1 MQRRRFL
8 SLSASLGACALPVCA
23 SSTSLIPTVAHAA
36 PASAIST
43 VPATP
48 NAADGWRT
56 FELTTQVD
64 LPAGN
69 GPANVWLPVATTP
82 SGAYQTALG
91 THWDAPGARAE
102 LRMVRGA
109 SGIGVPLLAVAWP
122 QSASQAPRTVTL
134 TNTFATRDRRVDLS
148 QPPSDNAPRES
159 AAVLRQYLQ
168 PTELQPTDG
177 LVRETAE
184 KITLGHKGDVEK
196 ARAIYQWIVDNC
208 RREGS
213 VRGCGTGDVR
223 YMLTTGDL
231 AGKCADINALFTAL
245 ARSVGIPA
253 RDAYGVR
260 VATSR
265 HGFNSLGKAGDVT
278 RAQHCRAEFYA
289 AGYGWVPVDP
299 ADVRKVVLEEVPGGL
314 PLDDLR
320 VRAARAM
327 LFGQWEMNW
336 VAFNHGADIALPG
349 AQAGAKG
356 AVPFLMYPNGE
367 LAHARLDSLDPD
379 TFRYRMNAREIT
391 A

>member
-8 SLSASLGACALPVCA
+8 SLGACALPA
-23 SSTSLIPTVAHAA
+23 SLLTTSLVPAHAQAA
-36 PASAIST
+36 PAR
-43 VPATP
+43 TP
-48 NAADGWRT
+48 SPGTADGWRT
-56 FELTTQVD
+56 FALTTHVE

-69 GPANVWLPVATTP
+69 GPAHVWLPVATSP
-82 SGAYQTALG
+82 SGAYQHALS
-91 THWDAPGARAE
+91 THWEAPGASAA

-109 SGIGVPLLAVAWP
+109 SGIGVPMLSVAWP
-122 QSASQAPRTVTL
+122 EGAAQAPRTVTL
-134 TNTFATRDRRVDLS
+134 VNTFSTRDRAVDLS
-148 QPPSDNAPRES
+148 QPPSASAARES
-159 AAVLRQYLQ
+159 PEVLRRYLL
-168 PTELQPTDG
+168 PTALQPTDG

-184 KITLGHKGDVEK
+184 KITRGEKGDVEK
-196 ARAIYQWIVDNC
+196 ARALYQWIVENC

-289 AGYGWVPVDP
+289 TGYGWVPVDP

-349 AQAGAKG
+349 AQGG
-356 AVPFLMYPNGE
+356 RDNTVPFLMYPNGE
-367 LAHARLDSLDPD
+367 VARARLDSLDPD

-391 A
+391 T

>member
-8 SLSASLGACALPVCA
+8 SLGACALPA
-23 SSTSLIPTVAHAA
+23 SLLSTSLLPAYAHGAPRNVPSRETV
-36 PASAIST
+36 
-43 VPATP
+43 
-48 NAADGWRT
+48 DGWRT

-69 GPANVWLPVATTP
+69 APAQVWLPVAASP
-82 SGAYQTALG
+82 GGSYQQALG
-91 THWDAPGARAE
+91 TRWEAPGAKAE
-102 LRMVRGA
+102 LRTVRGA
-109 SGIGVPLLAVAWP
+109 SGVGVPMLAVAWP
-122 QSASQAPRTVTL
+122 DGTAAARSVTL
-134 TNTFATRDRRVDLS
+134 VNTFTTRDRQVDLS
-148 QPPSDNAPRES
+148 QPPSPHAPKES

-184 KITLGHKGDVEK
+184 KITRGKQGDVEK
-196 ARAIYQWIVDNC
+196 ARAIYEWIVDNC

-260 VATSR
+260 VATSQ

-336 VAFNHGADIALPG
+336 VAFNHGADVPLPG
-349 AQAGAKG
+349 ASNTRDGTI
-356 AVPFLMYPNGE
+356 PFLMYPNGE
-367 LAHARLDSLDPD
+367 VASARLDSLDPD
-379 TFRYRMNAREIT
+379 TFRYRMTARELT

>member
-8 SLSASLGACALPVCA
+8 SL
-23 SSTSLIPTVAHAA
+23 AA
-36 PASAIST
+36 ST
-43 VPATP
+43 VPAAMLPAALVSGRADAATSQPAATNTP

-64 LPAGN
+64 LPASA
-69 GPANVWLPVATTP
+69 GPANVWLPVAISP
-82 SGAYQTALG
+82 SATYQQALG
-91 THWDAPGARAE
+91 TRWEAPGAQAE
-102 LRMVRGA
+102 LRKVRGA
-109 SGIGVPLLAVAWP
+109 AGVDVPMLAVAWP
-122 QSASQAPRTVTL
+122 DAPAQGGPARTVTL
-134 TNTFATRDRRVDLS
+134 INTFATRDRRVDLS
-148 QPPSDNAPRES
+148 QPPSANAPRES
-159 AAVLRQYLQ
+159 AEVLRRYLQ

-177 LVRETAE
+177 LVRETAQR
-184 KITLGHKGDVEK
+184 ITRGQDGDVAK
-196 ARAIYQWIVDNC
+196 AQAIYQWIVDNC

-223 YMLTTGDL
+223 YILTTGDL

-260 VATSR
+260 VATSN

-314 PLDDLR
+314 PVDDLR

-336 VAFNHGADIALPG
+336 VTFNHGADVPLPG
-349 AQAGAKG
+349 ARDKRDGS
-356 AVPFLMYPNGE
+356 VPFLMYPNGE
-367 LAHARLDSLDPD
+367 VAQGRLDSLDPD
-379 TFRYRMNAREIT
+379 AFRYRMSARELK

>member
-8 SLSASLGACALPVCA
+8 SLGAFALPA
-23 SSTSLIPTVAHAA
+23 SVLSTSLL
-36 PASAIST
+36 PANALASPSRTPSAD
-43 VPATP
+43 
-48 NAADGWRT
+48 AADGWRT

-64 LPAGN
+64 LPAGTGR
-69 GPANVWLPVATTP
+69 GPANVWLPVAASP
-82 SGAYQTALG
+82 SGSYQRALG
-91 THWDAPGARAE
+91 TRWEAPGATAA
-102 LRMVRGA
+102 LRTVRGA
-109 SGIGVPLLAVAWP
+109 SGIGVPMLAVAWP
-122 QSASQAPRTVTL
+122 DDTQAPRTVTL
-134 TNTFATRDRRVDLS
+134 VNTFATRDRRVDLA
-148 QPPSDNAPRES
+148 QPPSANAPRES
-159 AAVLRQYLQ
+159 PEVLRQYLR
-168 PTELQPTDG
+168 PTALQPTDG

-184 KITLGHKGDVEK
+184 RITRGEKGDVEK
-196 ARAIYQWIVDNC
+196 ARAIYQWIVENC

-260 VATSR
+260 VATSN

-320 VRAARAM
+320 VRSARAM

-336 VAFNHGADIALPG
+336 VAFNHGADVPLPG
-349 AQAGAKG
+349 ASAAQDH

-367 LAHARLDSLDPD
+367 VARAQLDSLNPD

>member
-1 MQRRRFL
+1 MPKGVYIMQRRRFL
-8 SLSASLGACALPVCA
+8 SLGAYALPA
-23 SSTSLIPTVAHAA
+23 SFLSTSLLPGYAHAA
-36 PASAIST
+36 KSST
-43 VPATP
+43 QAPS
-48 NAADGWRT
+48 AADGWRT

-69 GPANVWLPVATTP
+69 GPANVWLPVATSP
-82 SGAYQTALG
+82 SGAYQHALG
-91 THWDAPGARAE
+91 TRWDAPGAKAE

-109 SGIGVPLLAVAWP
+109 SGIGVPMLAVAWP
-122 QSASQAPRTVTL
+122 EGAAQGARTVTL
-134 TNTFATRDRRVDLS
+134 TNTFATRDRVVDLS
-148 QPPSDNAPRES
+148 QPPSANAPRES

-184 KITLGHKGDVEK
+184 KITRGEKGDVEK
-196 ARAIYQWIVDNC
+196 ARAIYQWIVENC

-314 PLDDLR
+314 PVDDLR

-336 VAFNHGADIALPG
+336 VAFNHGADIPLPG
-349 AQAGAKG
+349 AQGKPAST
-356 AVPFLMYPNGE
+356 VPFLMYPNGE
-367 LAHARLDSLDPD
+367 VARAQLDSLNPD
-379 TFRYRMNAREIT
+379 TFRYRMNAREIS

>member
-8 SLSASLGACALPVCA
+8 SLGACALPA
-23 SSTSLIPTVAHAA
+23 SVLSTSLLSAHAQAA
-36 PASAIST
+36 PSRTPAGTPSAG
-43 VPATP
+43 PGE
-48 NAADGWRT
+48 GWRT

-69 GPANVWLPVATTP
+69 GNGPANVWLPVAASP
-82 SGAYQTALG
+82 SGGYQRALG
-91 THWDAPGARAE
+91 ARWEAPGANAK
-102 LRMVRGA
+102 LRTVRGA
-109 SGIGVPLLAVAWP
+109 SGIDVPMLAVVWP
-122 QSASQAPRTVTL
+122 DGATQAPRTVTL
-134 TNTFATRDRRVDLS
+134 VNTFATRDRHVDLA
-148 QPPSDNAPRES
+148 QPPSANAPRE
-159 AAVLRQYLQ
+159 APEVLRQYLR
-168 PTELQPTDG
+168 PTALQPTDG

-184 KITLGHKGDVEK
+184 KITRGEKGDVEK
-196 ARAIYQWIVDNC
+196 ARAIYQWIVENC

-223 YMLTTGDL
+223 YMLTTGNL

-260 VATSR
+260 VAASN

-314 PLDDLR
+314 PVDDLR

-336 VAFNHGADIALPG
+336 VAFNHGADVPLPG
-349 AQAGAKG
+349 ARAAQDST
-356 AVPFLMYPNGE
+356 VPFLMYPNGE
-367 LAHARLDSLDPD
+367 VARAQLDSLNPD

>member
-1 MQRRRFL
+1 
-8 SLSASLGACALPVCA
+8 
-23 SSTSLIPTVAHAA
+23 
-36 PASAIST
+36 
-43 VPATP
+43 
-48 NAADGWRT
+48 
-56 FELTTQVD
+56 D
-64 LPAGN
+64 LPAAAAGG
-69 GPANVWLPVATTP
+69 GPARVWLPVATSP
-82 SGAYQTALG
+82 GGGYQQALG
-91 THWDAPGARAE
+91 TRWEAPGAKAE

-109 SGIGVPLLAVAWP
+109 AGVGVPMLAVAWP
-122 QSASQAPRTVTL
+122 DATQARTVTL
-134 TNTFATRDRRVDLS
+134 VNTFATRDRRVDLS
-148 QPPSDNAPRES
+148 QPPSADAPKE
-159 AAVLRQYLQ
+159 APAVLRQYLQ
-168 PTELQPTDG
+168 PTTLQPTDG

-184 KITLGHKGDVEK
+184 RITRGQQGDVEK
-196 ARAIYQWIVDNC
+196 ARAIYEWIVDNC

-223 YMLTTGDL
+223 YMLTTGNL

-260 VATSR
+260 VATSQ

-278 RAQHCRAEFYA
+278 RAQHCRAEFHA

-349 AQAGAKG
+349 ATRTNREP
-356 AVPFLMYPNGE
+356 VPFLMYPNGE
-367 LAHARLDSLDPD
+367 VANARLDSLDPD
-379 TFRYRMNAREIT
+379 TFRYRMSARELT

>member
-8 SLSASLGACALPVCA
+8 SLGACALPA
-23 SSTSLIPTVAHAA
+23 SLLSTSLVTRGAQAASSHAA
-36 PASAIST
+36 
-43 VPATP
+43 TP
-48 NAADGWRT
+48 SAADGWRT
-56 FELTTQVD
+56 FELTTEVD
-64 LPAGN
+64 LPATN
-69 GPANVWLPVATTP
+69 GAANVWLPVVSTP
-82 SGAYQTALG
+82 SATYQQALG
-91 THWDAPGARAE
+91 TRWEAPGAQAE
-102 LRMVRGA
+102 LRTVRAA
-109 SGIGVPLLAVAWP
+109 SGIAVPMLAVAWP
-122 QSASQAPRTVTL
+122 EGSDPSARRVTL
-134 TNTFATRDRRVDLS
+134 VNTVATRDRRVDLS
-148 QPPSDNAPRES
+148 QPPSAGAPRES
-159 AAVLRQYLQ
+159 AQVLRRYLQ

-177 LVRETAE
+177 IVRETAE
-184 KITLGHKGDVEK
+184 KITRGQQGDVEK
-196 ARAIYQWIVDNC
+196 ARAIYQWIVENC
-208 RREGS
+208 RREGT

-223 YMLTTGDL
+223 YMLTSGNL

-299 ADVRKVVLEEVPGGL
+299 ADVRKVVLEEVSGGL
-314 PLDDLR
+314 PLDDLK

-336 VAFNHGADIALPG
+336 VAFNHGADIVLPG
-349 AQAGAKG
+349 AQTASDGT
-356 AVPFLMYPNGE
+356 VPFLMYPNGE
-367 LAHARLDSLDPD
+367 VARARLDSLDPD
-379 TFRYRMNAREIT
+379 TFRYRMNARELT

>member
-8 SLSASLGACALPVCA
+8 SLGAYALPASLL
-23 SSTSLIPTVAHAA
+23 STSLLPGYAHAA
-36 PASAIST
+36 KSSGQ
-43 VPATP
+43 TP
-48 NAADGWRT
+48 SAADGWRT

-69 GPANVWLPVATTP
+69 GPANVWLPVATSP
-82 SGAYQTALG
+82 SGAYQHALA
-91 THWDAPGARAE
+91 THWDAPGAKAE

-109 SGIGVPLLAVAWP
+109 SGIGVPMLAVAWP
-122 QSASQAPRTVTL
+122 DSAAQGARTVTL
-134 TNTFATRDRRVDLS
+134 TNTFATRDRVVDLS
-148 QPPSDNAPRES
+148 QPPSANAPRES

-184 KITLGHKGDVEK
+184 KITRGEKGDVEK
-196 ARAIYQWIVDNC
+196 ARAIYQWIVENC

-289 AGYGWVPVDP
+289 AGYGWIPVDP

-314 PLDDLR
+314 PLDDPR

-336 VAFNHGADIALPG
+336 VAFNHGADIPLPG
-349 AQAGAKG
+349 AQGKPAST
-356 AVPFLMYPNGE
+356 PFLMYPNGE
-367 LAHARLDSLDPD
+367 VARAQLDSLNPD

>member
-8 SLSASLGACALPVCA
+8 SLGAYALPASLL
-23 SSTSLIPTVAHAA
+23 SSSLMPAAAHAA
-36 PASAIST
+36 STNPA
-43 VPATP
+43 ATAAP
-48 NAADGWRT
+48 SAADGWRT
-56 FELTTQVD
+56 FELTTQVE
-64 LPAGN
+64 LPAAS
-69 GPANVWLPVATTP
+69 GPANVWLPVATSP
-82 SGAYQTALG
+82 SGAYQLALG
-91 THWDAPGARAE
+91 THWEAPGAKAE

-109 SGIGVPLLAVAWP
+109 SGIGVPMLAVAWP
-122 QSASQAPRTVTL
+122 EGAAQGATPGARTVTL

-148 QPPSDNAPRES
+148 KPPSAQAPRES
-159 AAVLRQYLQ
+159 EAVLRQYLR

-184 KITLGHKGDVEK
+184 KITRGEKGDVEK
-196 ARAIYQWIVDNC
+196 ARAIYQWIVENC

-289 AGYGWVPVDP
+289 AGYGWIPVDP

-314 PLDDLR
+314 PVDDLR

-336 VAFNHGADIALPG
+336 VAFNHGADIPLPG
-349 AQAGAKG
+349 AQGAPKTT
-356 AVPFLMYPNGE
+356 VPFLMYPNGE
-367 LAHARLDSLDPD
+367 VANARLDSLDPD

-391 A
+391 T

>member
-8 SLSASLGACALPVCA
+8 SLGAYALPASLL
-23 SSTSLIPTVAHAA
+23 SSSL
-36 PASAIST
+36 
-43 VPATP
+43 VPAAARAASTTP
-48 NAADGWRT
+48 APSAADGWRT
-56 FELTTQVD
+56 FELTTQVE
-64 LPAGN
+64 LPAGS
-69 GPANVWLPVATTP
+69 GPANVWLPVATSP

-91 THWDAPGARAE
+91 THWEAPGAKAE

-109 SGIGVPLLAVAWP
+109 SGIGVPMLAVAWP
-122 QSASQAPRTVTL
+122 EGATPGARTVTL

-148 QPPSDNAPRES
+148 QPPSAQAPRES
-159 AAVLRQYLQ
+159 EAVLRQYLR

-184 KITLGHKGDVEK
+184 KITRGEKGDVEK
-196 ARAIYQWIVDNC
+196 ARAIYQWIVENC

-289 AGYGWVPVDP
+289 AGYGWIPVDP

-314 PLDDLR
+314 PVDDLR

-336 VAFNHGADIALPG
+336 VAFNHGADIPLPG
-349 AQAGAKG
+349 AQGAPKTT
-356 AVPFLMYPNGE
+356 VPFLMYPNGE
-367 LAHARLDSLDPD
+367 VANARLDSLDPD

-391 A
+391 T

>member
-8 SLSASLGACALPVCA
+8 SLGASLGACALPA
-23 SSTSLIPTVAHAA
+23 SVLSTSLLPGAA
-36 PASAIST
+36 RAASSAAG
-43 VPATP
+43 VATP
-48 NAADGWRT
+48 NPADGWRT

-69 GPANVWLPVATTP
+69 GPANVWLPVAMTP

-91 THWDAPGARAE
+91 AHWEAPGARAD

-109 SGIGVPLLAVAWP
+109 SGIGVPMLAVAWP
-122 QSASQAPRTVTL
+122 GGAAQGARTVTL

-148 QPPSDNAPRES
+148 QPPSANAAHEPP
-159 AAVLRQYLQ
+159 AVLRQYLQ

-184 KITLGHKGDVEK
+184 KITRGEKGDVDK
-196 ARAIYQWIVDNC
+196 ARAIYQWIVENC

-336 VAFNHGADIALPG
+336 VAFNHGADIPLPG
-349 AQAGAKG
+349 AHGTHTS

-367 LAHARLDSLDPD
+367 VASARLDSLNPD
-379 TFRYRMNAREIT
+379 TFRYRMHAREIT
-391 A
+391 I

>member
-8 SLSASLGACALPVCA
+8 SLGACALPA
-23 SSTSLIPTVAHAA
+23 SLLTSSLLPVQAHASPRA
-36 PASAIST
+36 AS
-43 VPATP
+43 PHD
-48 NAADGWRT
+48 AADGWRT
-56 FELTTQVD
+56 FELTTLVD
-64 LPAGN
+64 LPAAAAGG
-69 GPANVWLPVATTP
+69 GPARVWLPVATSP
-82 SGAYQTALG
+82 GGGYQQALG
-91 THWDAPGARAE
+91 TRWEAPGAKAE

-109 SGIGVPLLAVAWP
+109 AGVGVPMLAVAWP
-122 QSASQAPRTVTL
+122 DATQARTVTL
-134 TNTFATRDRRVDLS
+134 VNTFATRDRRVDLS
-148 QPPSDNAPRES
+148 QPPSADAPKE
-159 AAVLRQYLQ
+159 APAVLRQYLQ
-168 PTELQPTDG
+168 PTTLQPTDG

-184 KITLGHKGDVEK
+184 KITRGQQGDVEK
-196 ARAIYQWIVDNC
+196 ARAIYEWIVDNC

-223 YMLTTGDL
+223 YMLTTGNL

-260 VATSR
+260 VAASQ

-278 RAQHCRAEFYA
+278 RAQHCRAEFHA

-349 AQAGAKG
+349 ATRANREP
-356 AVPFLMYPNGE
+356 VPFLMYPNGE
-367 LAHARLDSLDPD
+367 VANARLDSLDPD
-379 TFRYRMNAREIT
+379 TFRYRMSARELT

>member
-8 SLSASLGACALPVCA
+8 SLGAYALPATVL
-23 SSTSLIPTVAHAA
+23 STSLIPAA
-36 PASAIST
+36 ARAASGASAT
-43 VPATP
+43 PAP
-48 NAADGWRT
+48 DAADGWRT

-64 LPAGN
+64 LPAGS

-91 THWDAPGARAE
+91 AHWEAPGAKAE

-109 SGIGVPLLAVAWP
+109 SDIGVPMLAVAWP
-122 QSASQAPRTVTL
+122 EAAAQGTRTVTL

-148 QPPSDNAPRES
+148 QPPSAKAPRES
-159 AAVLRQYLQ
+159 EAVLRQYLR
-168 PTELQPTDG
+168 PTELQPIDG

-184 KITLGHKGDVEK
+184 KITRGEKGDVEK
-196 ARAIYQWIVDNC
+196 ARAIYQWIVENC

-336 VAFNHGADIALPG
+336 VAFNHGADIPLPG
-349 AQAGAKG
+349 AQGAPKST
-356 AVPFLMYPNGE
+356 VPFLMYPNGE
-367 LAHARLDSLDPD
+367 VARARLDSLDPE
-379 TFRYRMNAREIT
+379 TFRYRMTARELT
-391 A
+391 T

>member
-8 SLSASLGACALPVCA
+8 SLGACALPV
-23 SSTSLIPTVAHAA
+23 SFLSTSLVTGGAHAA
-36 PASAIST
+36 PARAAAPSA
-43 VPATP
+43 AE
-48 NAADGWRT
+48 GWRT

-64 LPAGN
+64 LPATN
-69 GPANVWLPVATTP
+69 APANVWLPVATTP
-82 SGAYQTALG
+82 SGGYQQALG
-91 THWDAPGARAE
+91 ARWEAPGANAE
-102 LRMVRGA
+102 VRTVRGA
-109 SGIGVPLLAVAWP
+109 AGIDVPMLAVAWP
-122 QSASQAPRTVTL
+122 GGGEPTARRVTL
-134 TNTFATRDRRVDLS
+134 VNTFATRDRRVDLS
-148 QPPSDNAPRES
+148 RPPSANAPRES
-159 AAVLRQYLQ
+159 PQVLRRYLQ

-184 KITLGHKGDVEK
+184 KITRARQGDVEK
-196 ARAIYQWIVDNC
+196 ARAIYQWIVENC
-208 RREGS
+208 RREGA

-223 YMLTTGDL
+223 YMLTTGNL

-260 VATSR
+260 VASSR

-314 PLDDLR
+314 PLDDLK

-349 AQAGAKG
+349 ARTAGDG
-356 AVPFLMYPNGE
+356 TVPFLMYPNGE
-367 LAHARLDSLDPD
+367 VAHARLDSLDPD
-379 TFRYRMNAREIT
+379 TFRYRMTARELT

>member
-8 SLSASLGACALPVCA
+8 SLGAYALPASLL
-23 SSTSLIPTVAHAA
+23 SSSLMPAAAHAA
-36 PASAIST
+36 STNPA
-43 VPATP
+43 ATAAP
-48 NAADGWRT
+48 SAADGWRT
-56 FELTTQVD
+56 FELTTQVE
-64 LPAGN
+64 LPAAS
-69 GPANVWLPVATTP
+69 GPANVWLPVATSP
-82 SGAYQTALG
+82 SGAYQLALG
-91 THWDAPGARAE
+91 THWEAPGAKAE

-109 SGIGVPLLAVAWP
+109 SGIGVPMLAVAWP
-122 QSASQAPRTVTL
+122 DGAAQGARTVTL

-148 QPPSDNAPRES
+148 QPPSAQAPRES
-159 AAVLRQYLQ
+159 EAVLRQYLR

-184 KITLGHKGDVEK
+184 KITRGEKGDVEK
-196 ARAIYQWIVDNC
+196 ARAIYQWIVENC

-289 AGYGWVPVDP
+289 AGYGWIPVDP

-314 PLDDLR
+314 PVDDLR

-336 VAFNHGADIALPG
+336 VAFNHGADIPLPG
-349 AQAGAKG
+349 AHGAPKTT
-356 AVPFLMYPNGE
+356 VPFLMYPNGE
-367 LAHARLDSLDPD
+367 VANARLDSLDPD

-391 A
+391 T